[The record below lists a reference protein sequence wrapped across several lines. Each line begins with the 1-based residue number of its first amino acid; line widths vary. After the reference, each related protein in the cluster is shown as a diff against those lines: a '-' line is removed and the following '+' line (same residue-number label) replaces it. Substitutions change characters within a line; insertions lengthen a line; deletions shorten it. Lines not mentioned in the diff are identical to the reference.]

1 MILCAM
7 MLKPPLFEICATV
20 LLRTVCRVCGFGLI
34 ISNVI
39 LGNDIGV
46 VSPYAYQL
54 KIVRNLLRSPMTAEI
69 EVSTI
74 DKYQGRDK
82 ECIIMSFVRSNE
94 EHSVGELL
102 TDWRRMNVAMTR
114 ARSKFIMI
122 GSAATL
128 RVCACTS
135 AQTHLYQ
142 SVPFLKDLL
151 DYIDR
156 QGWLIRLP
164 SGLDWRIHSRLE

>member
-1 MILCAM
+1 
-7 MLKPPLFEICATV
+7 
-20 LLRTVCRVCGFGLI
+20 
-34 ISNVI
+34 
-39 LGNDIGV
+39 
-46 VSPYAYQL
+46 
-54 KIVRNLLRSPMTAEI
+54 
-69 EVSTI
+69 
-74 DKYQGRDK
+74 
-82 ECIIMSFVRSNE
+82 
-94 EHSVGELL
+94 VGELL

-151 DYIDR
+151 DYIDIH
-156 QGWLIRLP
+156 GWLIRLP
-164 SGLDWRIHSRLE
+164 SGLDWRLHSRLE